1 VSWIW
6 DVDFEQLSEFPYP
19 IIVSGDR
26 AYDMAVRIAYIKNKK
41 RTKPATPALQVYED
55 SLVAIEQAVA
65 AANDEETVWVLATY
79 SAMLDVRKIITGKK
93 IL

>member
-6 DVDFEQLSEFPYP
+6 DVDFELLDGQKKE

-26 AYDMAVRIAYIKNKK
+26 TYDMAI
-41 RTKPATPALQVYED
+41 RTKYALANMSRVTVCDQLSTALD
-55 SLVAIEQAVA
+55 VALAKT
-65 AANDEETVWVLATY
+65 DENSTLWVLATY
-79 SAMLDVRKIITGKK
+79 SAMLDVRKLLTGKK